1 MRFSQKHIIFY
12 LFRIF
17 SLKSIHKFRGFS
29 LFGKNK
35 PKRYNLV
42 ILYKIIGQKDKNTR
56 WKFASCLLCL
66 QMNVVNPP
74 CIQSTLRLSRFTLHL
89 SQFTLHLSQF
99 TLHLSQFTISPSLSH
114 PASNAIHLAS
124 ITSPPYKIHTYKKQ
138 RPRNSPQPLL
148 NFISCRLPATCR
160 YTHYASHAQT

>member
-89 SQFTLHLSQF
+89 SQFT
-99 TLHLSQFTISPSLSH
+99 ISPSLSH